1 MAHPVKISLLVLV
14 AALMS
19 GGSGCAPAI
28 HVHAI
33 QSPDAHFERYRTIA
47 FDVSRRAPAGH
58 AASPRS
64 ADVRDH
70 VRQLAAEILQSRGYR
85 LAARDQADLVVRVEA
100 GRREVEV
107 PTGTGI
113 MPLGGGVSGLPEA
126 SRANDTPGNVPG
138 PADMGT
144 SEYHGELDQ
153 EEGDLVE
160 GAFVIDA
167 FDGETHQ
174 LVWHG
179 SARTEVNPGPVDYGR
194 LGRAVESVLASF
206 PVRRNP

>member
-1 MAHPVKISLLVLV
+1 MKIFFLVLV

-19 GGSGCAPAI
+19 GGCAPAI

-58 AASPRS
+58 VASPRS
-64 ADVRDH
+64 ADVREH
-70 VRQLAAEILQSRGYR
+70 VRQLAAAILQSRGYG
-85 LAARDQADLVVRVEA
+85 LAAHEHADLVVRIEA

>member
-1 MAHPVKISLLVLV
+1 MAHPVKIFFLVLV

-19 GGSGCAPAI
+19 GGCAPAI

-58 AASPRS
+58 VASPRS
-64 ADVRDH
+64 ADVREH
-70 VRQLAAEILQSRGYR
+70 VRQLAAAILQSRGYG
-85 LAARDQADLVVRVEA
+85 LAAHEHADLVVRIEA

-179 SARTEVNPGPVDYGR
+179 SARTEVNPGPFDYGR